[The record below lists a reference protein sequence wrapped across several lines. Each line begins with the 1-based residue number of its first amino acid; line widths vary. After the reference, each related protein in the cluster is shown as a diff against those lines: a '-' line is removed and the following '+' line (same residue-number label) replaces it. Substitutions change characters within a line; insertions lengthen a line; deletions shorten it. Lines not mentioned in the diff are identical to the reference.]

1 VADEI
6 FFVSGSGEIFKFD
19 LSQFPSKYLARH
31 PTQPGAII
39 DHVIAD
45 DFPNRFKVIGQ
56 PFVYQLQV
64 WRREPGY
71 VFIDEDTAG

>member
-1 VADEI
+1 MADEI

-19 LSQFPSKYLARH
+19 LSKFPSKYLAGH
-31 PTQPGAII
+31 PTQPGSII

-64 WRREPGY
+64 WRCEPGY